1 MGHKIKEKT
10 SVLVIGALGVV
21 FGDIG
26 TSPLYTIKICFIGPH
41 ALTPSPENIMGV
53 LSMIFWSLNLVVSI
67 KYALFI
73 MRADDGGQGG
83 IFAMLA
89 LLHKKLG
96 SNLGRGL
103 VLGGLFGS
111 ALLYGD
117 GLITPVISVLSALEG
132 LEVAT
137 SQAKPFVIPL
147 TCMILILLFSAQSHG
162 TGVIGRF
169 FGPVMI
175 IWFIVIAGLGIKA
188 IQQNPE
194 ILAAVNPYYAVQLF
208 TRNSWLGFSLIGVV
222 VLCVTGCEALYAD
235 MGHFGIKSIRISWY
249 FIALPALLCN
259 YFGQGALILHDPQ
272 AATDSFYHLVP
283 RAMLYPMVV
292 LATAATII
300 ASQAIISGVFS
311 LTRQA
316 IQLGFFPRLRIIH
329 TSGMAEGQVYIPD
342 VNRMMLVAAI
352 VLTLYFKTSNNLADA
367 YGIAV
372 TTDMFITSLVFFFIT
387 RRIWGWSLAKSLPL
401 CLCFWMMDLT
411 YFSSCLGKFTTGGW
425 FPLTMAFAIMFIMVT
440 WWDGWKMLAIK
451 VLSTTVSTDRFLEK
465 VGTEQPLRSAGT
477 GVFLS
482 TFHKE
487 VPPMLFRYLSQTSA
501 LPEKLVILSLMTA
514 DVPEV
519 EESGQLEIKELE
531 HGVYRLTAN
540 VGFMETPDV
549 PQILALARK
558 QGVPVDLDNLTYYM
572 GRITLMPTSKKTI
585 SRFRRFLFIFMQR
598 NAINPSI
605 YLGIPPSKVLEIGIQ
620 MEF

>member
-1 MGHKIKEKT
+1 MGHKLKEKT
-10 SVLVIGALGVV
+10 SILVIGALGVV

-137 SQAKPFVIPL
+137 SQAQPFVIPL
-147 TCMILILLFSAQSHG
+147 TCIILILLFSAQSHG

-175 IWFIVIAGLGIKA
+175 IWFIVIAGLGIAA
-188 IQQNPE
+188 IQHNPQ
-194 ILAAVNPYYAVQLF
+194 ILAAINPYYAVQLF
-208 TRNSWLGFSLIGVV
+208 TRNAWLGFILIGVV

-235 MGHFGIKSIRISWY
+235 MGHFGIKAIRISWY

-259 YFGQGALILHDPQ
+259 YFGQGALILHDSQ

-342 VNRMMLVAAI
+342 VNRMMLAAAI
-352 VLTLYFKTSNNLADA
+352 ALTLYFKTSNNLADA

-401 CLCFWMMDLT
+401 CFLFWMMDLT
-411 YFSSCLGKFTTGGW
+411 YLTSCLGKFITGGW
-425 FPLTMAFAIMFIMVT
+425 FPLTMAFVIMFIMVT

-451 VLSTTVSTDRFLEK
+451 VLSTTVSTDRFIEK
-465 VGTEQPLRSAGT
+465 VAVEQPLRSAGT

-487 VPPMLFRYLSQTSA
+487 VPPMLFRYLNRTSA
-501 LPEKLVILSLMTA
+501 LPEKLVILSLLTA

-519 EESGQLEIKELE
+519 EESGSLEIKELG

-558 QGVPVDLDNLTYYM
+558 QGVPIDLDNLTYYL
-572 GRITLMPTSKKTI
+572 GRITLVPTSKKTI
-585 SRFRRFLFIFMQR
+585 SRFRRFLFIFMHR

>member
-1 MGHKIKEKT
+1 MGHKLKEKT
-10 SVLVIGALGVV
+10 SILVIGALGVV

-26 TSPLYTIKICFIGPH
+26 TSPLYTIKICFVGPH
-41 ALTPSPENIMGV
+41 ALSPSPDNILGV

-137 SQAKPFVIPL
+137 SKAQPFVIPI
-147 TCMILILLFSAQSHG
+147 TCMILVLLFSAQSHG
-162 TGVIGRF
+162 TGVIGKL

-175 IWFIVIAGLGIKA
+175 AWFMVIAGLGIAA
-188 IQQNPE
+188 ILRNPE
-194 ILAAVNPYYAVQLF
+194 ILAAANPYYAVKLF
-208 TRNSWLGFSLIGVV
+208 TRNYWLGFSLIGIV

-235 MGHFGIKSIRISWY
+235 MGHFGAKSIRISWY
-249 FIALPALLCN
+249 TIALPALLCN

-272 AATDSFYHLVP
+272 TATDSFYHLVP
-283 RAMLYPMVV
+283 RAMLYPMVI

-316 IQLGFFPRLRIIH
+316 IQLGFFPRLRVIH

-342 VNRMMLVAAI
+342 VNRMMMVAAI
-352 VLTLYFKTSNNLADA
+352 VLALYFKTSNNLADA

-372 TTDMFITSLVFFFIT
+372 TTDMFITSVVFFFIT
-387 RRIWGWSLAKSLPL
+387 RRIWNWSLARSLPL

-425 FPLTMAFAIMFIMVT
+425 FPLAMAFTIMFIMVT

-465 VGTEQPLRSAGT
+465 VATEQPLRPAGT

-487 VPPMLFRYLSQTSA
+487 VPPMLFKYLSQTSA
-501 LPEKLVILSLMTA
+501 LPEKLVILSLLTA
-514 DVPEV
+514 DVPAV
-519 EESGQLEIKELE
+519 EESGRLEIMELG

-549 PQILALARK
+549 PQLLALARNW
-558 QGVPVDLDNLTYYM
+558 GVPIDLNNITYYL
-572 GRITLMPTSKKTI
+572 GRITLVPTNKKTM
-585 SRFRRFLFIFMQR
+585 SRFRRFLFTFMHR

-605 YLGIPPSKVLEIGIQ
+605 YLGIPSSKVLEIGIQ
-620 MEF
+620 MEL

>member
-1 MGHKIKEKT
+1 MSHNPKEKIYI
-10 SVLVIGALGVV
+10 LVIGALGVV

-26 TSPLYTIKICFIGPH
+26 TSPLYTIKICFIGAH
-41 ALTPSPENIMGV
+41 ALNPSPGNIMGV
-53 LSMIFWSLNLVVSI
+53 VSMIFWSLTLVVSI

-137 SQAKPFVIPL
+137 SQARPFVVPL
-147 TCMILILLFSAQSHG
+147 TCIILVVLFSSQSRG
-162 TGVIGRF
+162 TGLIGRL

-175 IWFIVIAGLGIKA
+175 LWFIVIAGLGISA
-188 IQQNPE
+188 IQRNPE
-194 ILAAVNPYYAVQLF
+194 IVTAVNPSYAVQLF
-208 TRNSWLGFSLIGVV
+208 INNSWAGFSIIGVV

-235 MGHFGIKSIRISWY
+235 MGHFGARSIRISWY
-249 FIALPALLCN
+249 CIAFPALLCN
-259 YFGQGALILHDPQ
+259 YFGQGALVLHAPQ
-272 AATDSFYHLVP
+272 TATDPFYHLVP
-283 RAMLYPMVV
+283 QCLLYPMVV
-292 LATAATII
+292 LSTAATII

-316 IQLGFFPRLRIIH
+316 VQLGFFPRLRVVH

-342 VNRMMLVAAI
+342 VNLMMLMAAI
-352 VLTLYFKTSNNLADA
+352 ALALYFKTSNNLADA

-387 RRIWGWSLAKSLPL
+387 RRIWNWNLAKSLSL
-401 CLCFWMMDLT
+401 CLLFWIMDLT
-411 YFSSCLGKFTTGGW
+411 FFISCLGKVATGGW
-425 FPLTMAFAIMFIMVT
+425 FPLTMAFAIMFMMVT
-440 WWDGWKMLAIK
+440 WRDGWKMLAIK
-451 VLSTTVSTDRFLEK
+451 VLTMTVSTDRFIEK
-465 VGTEQPLRSAGT
+465 VATEQPLRSAGT

-501 LPEKLVILSLMTA
+501 LPEKLVILSLLTA

-519 EESGQLEIKELE
+519 EESRRLEIKDLGQ
-531 HGVYRLTAN
+531 GVYRMTAN
-540 VGFMETPDV
+540 VGFMETQDV
-549 PQILALARK
+549 PQLLALARK
-558 QGVPVDLDNLTYYM
+558 KGLSVDLDTITYYM
-572 GRITLMPTSKKTI
+572 GRVTLVPTSKKSI
-585 SRFRRFLFIFMQR
+585 SRFRRFLFIFMHR
-598 NAINPSI
+598 NAINPSV
-605 YLGIPPSKVLEIGIQ
+605 YLCIPPSKVLEIGVQ

>member
-1 MGHKIKEKT
+1 MGHKLKEKT

-26 TSPLYTIKICFIGPH
+26 TSPLYTIKICFIGQH
-41 ALTPSPENIMGV
+41 ALNPSPENILGV

-73 MRADDGGQGG
+73 MRADDEGQGG

-175 IWFIVIAGLGIKA
+175 IWFIVIAGLGITA

-208 TRNSWLGFSLIGVV
+208 TRNAWLGFTLIGVV

-283 RAMLYPMVV
+283 RAMLYPMVI

-401 CLCFWMMDLT
+401 CLLFWMMDLT

-451 VLSTTVSTDRFLEK
+451 VMTTTVSTDRFLEK
-465 VGTEQPLRSAGT
+465 VATEQPLRSAGT

-501 LPEKLVILSLMTA
+501 LPEKLVILSLLTA

-519 EESGQLEIKELE
+519 EESGQLEIKELG

-549 PQILALARK
+549 PQLLALARK
-558 QGVPVDLDNLTYYM
+558 QGVPVGLDNLTYYM
-572 GRITLMPTSKKTI
+572 GRITLVPTNKKTI
-585 SRFRRFLFIFMQR
+585 SRFRRFLFIFMHR